1 MLIKL
6 TENAVREIKQIVSSQ
21 EMDIDKTFVRIG
33 IQSMSCSGPSYAFG
47 LDEETDEQDVVL
59 EQDSIKIVYDKEYSD
74 LLSNITIDFATIGDS
89 SGFVFNNPLKVLK
102 SSCNSGGSSGG
113 GGGCCGGGSCSS

>member
-1 MLIKL
+1 MSIKL

-33 IQSMSCSGPSYAFG
+33 IQSMGCSGPSYAFG
-47 LDEETDEQDVVL
+47 LDEDTDEQDVLL

-74 LLSNITIDFATIGDS
+74 LLSNITIDYATLEDA

-102 SSCNSGGSSGG
+102 SGCNSGSSNS
-113 GGGCCGGGSCSS
+113 GGCCGGGSCSS

>member
-6 TENAVREIKQIVSSQ
+6 TENAVREIKQIVSAQ
-21 EMDIDKTFVRIG
+21 EMDMDKTFVRIG
-33 IQSMSCSGPSYAFG
+33 IQSMNCSGPSYAFG
-47 LDEETDEQDVVL
+47 FDEETDERDVVL

-74 LLSNITIDFATIGDS
+74 LLSNITIDYATLEDA

-102 SSCNSGGSSGG
+102 SSSNSGGK
-113 GGGCCGGGSCSS
+113 CCGGGSCSS